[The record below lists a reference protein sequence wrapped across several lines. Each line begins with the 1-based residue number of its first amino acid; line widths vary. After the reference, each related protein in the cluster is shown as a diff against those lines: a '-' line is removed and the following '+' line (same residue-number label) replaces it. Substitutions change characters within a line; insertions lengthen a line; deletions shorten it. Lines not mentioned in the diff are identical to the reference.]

1 MTCCSTVSR
10 FFLAL
15 GIVLFG
21 AAPLLSAQNDA
32 GDPPNRVARI
42 SLIQGNVSLEPNGV
56 NAFSQAEI
64 NYPLTSGDRVFA
76 DNNSFAE
83 LQTAGLAVRLGNG
96 ADVTFSSLTDTIA
109 QLGLAQG
116 SIRVRTRSLA
126 TFNGQQGTVEVDTPN
141 GAILVYQPGD
151 IRVDSYPQDDTTVV
165 TVSSG
170 AVEVTAQ
177 NLDQQ
182 LGPNQSMRLSGSN
195 PVYAEQVQ
203 LLPPD
208 GLDQFD
214 QQREL
219 RRSRANAYQYVSPDM
234 IGASD
239 LDDYGD
245 WRSGGQDSQGY
256 GAVWYPRQVPAGW
269 TPYSNG
275 HWAWVAPWGW
285 TWVEAEPW
293 GFAPFHY
300 GRWANFGGRWGWVP
314 GPPRSAFG
322 GEIRPVYSPALVAFV
337 GSGVSVAIGAVAAW
351 FPLGPREVYQ
361 PWYHASPAYCNRVNV
376 TNIYTT
382 NVTEIHNTY
391 INRTVNVYNT
401 TNVTNVTYVNRNAAT
416 VVVPQHALAS
426 GQMISKMQRVQ
437 LTPQVR
443 AQLSAA
449 PIVPH
454 PVVTPTA
461 AIVAVKAPP
470 RAVPPMQMRPVV
482 ETRQGFERAGAP
494 GSPVRAPQAPVPGS
508 HLAQPV
514 NRAEFPQ
521 QRPAQVMTPAAVA
534 PVTPNRPM
542 PGGAPVRPPVAAQ
555 PGFQHPAQVAPPV
568 AAPPSV
574 QRPVQVPPPAVAQP
588 GFQRPAQV
596 APPAAAPPSVQ
607 RPVQVPPPA
616 VAQPG
621 FQRPA
626 QVAPPAA
633 PVRVQPAPTPAPQL
647 APQFQRPVPR
657 PPDQPRPL
665 INKAQP
671 VPVQPPFAEQKRAMQ
686 SVDPGRPL
694 GPQQVDNLRNGR
706 PVGPALQREAPHP
719 MPQVRPN
726 VPPPGKPRPANE
738 PQPPR
743 G

>member
-1 MTCCSTVSR
+1 MSPFAVSR
-10 FFLAL
+10 FSLAF
-15 GIVLFG
+15 GILLAG
-21 AAPLLSAQNDA
+21 CAPWLQAQNDG

-42 SLIQGNVSLEPNGV
+42 SVIQGNVSLEPNGV
-56 NAFSQAEI
+56 DAFSQAEI

-96 ADVTFSSLTDTIA
+96 ADVTFSSLTDNIA

-116 SIRVRTRSLA
+116 SIRVRTRALA

-170 AVEVTAQ
+170 AVEVTGQ

-182 LGPNQSMRLSGSN
+182 LGSNQSMRLSGSN

-214 QQREL
+214 QQREQ
-219 RRSRANAYQYVSPDM
+219 RRSRADAYQYVSPDM
-234 IGASD
+234 IGAAD

-245 WRSGGQDSQGY
+245 WQPANQDSQGY
-256 GAVWYPRQVPAGW
+256 GAVWYPREVPAGW

-322 GEIRPVYSPALVAFV
+322 GDVRPIYSPALVAFV

-351 FPLGPREVYQ
+351 FPLGPREAYQ

-401 TNVTNVTYVNRNAAT
+401 TNVTNVTYINRNAAT

-426 GQMISKMQRVQ
+426 GQMINKMQRLQ

-454 PVVTPTA
+454 PVVTPATG
-461 AIVAVKAPP
+461 IVAVKAPP

-482 ETRQGFERAGAP
+482 ETRQGFERAGSP
-494 GSPVRAPQAPVPGS
+494 GTPVRAPQPAIAVN
-508 HLAQPV
+508 HLAQPSNQPV
-514 NRAEFPQ
+514 NRASFPQ
-521 QRPAQVMTPAAVA
+521 QRPAQVMA
-534 PVTPNRPM
+534 PVPPVRAVPQAPTSQPVSRL
-542 PGGAPVRPPVAAQ
+542 APVR
-555 PGFQHPAQVAPPV
+555 
-568 AAPPSV
+568 
-574 QRPVQVPPPAVAQP
+574 PPAVAQP
-588 GFQRPAQV
+588 GIQH
-596 APPAAAPPSVQ
+596 
-607 RPVQVPPPA
+607 PV
-616 VAQPG
+616 
-621 FQRPA
+621 

-633 PVRVQPAPTPAPQL
+633 PVPPQPVAPQFQRPVQVAPPSAAVRTQPAAVPPQPV

-665 INKAQP
+665 INKAPP
-671 VPVQPPFAEQKRAMQ
+671 VPVQPPFAEQKRAIQ

-694 GPQQVDNLRNGR
+694 GPQQVENLRNGR
-706 PVGPALQREAPHP
+706 PAGPALQPEAPHT
-719 MPQVRPN
+719 MPPPARPN
-726 VPPPGKPRPANE
+726 VVPPGKPANKE